1 MKKENPF
8 DKERY
13 AWATLYRPQT
23 IDEMALPPSYQEE
36 FLMIEDMGYMP
47 NSIILH
53 GTPGVG
59 KTTIAEI
66 LGSMPSYSFHSF
78 DCGELNSKGHFQNIV
93 REITSA
99 GLMSF
104 FEGSTEQKRLIFLD
118 EFNFI
123 NKASQQVLNKTM
135 EQTSAKNTFIFATNH
150 LDSLTPQLQ
159 NRCSLYRMNFAI
171 IDGKTDKLEIFTKA
185 HGMTKAEWIKE
196 LRRAA
201 YLVGKK
207 TKVKIPTFVFED
219 VEQNEEN
226 LVSVRGY
233 MRAVG
238 AGCMQHDY
246 KIYKKKQTK

>member
-1 MKKENPF
+1 MNNDDPF

-13 AWATLYRPQT
+13 AWATSYRPKT
-23 IDEMALPPSYQEE
+23 IEEMALPPSYQDE
-36 FLMIEDMGYMP
+36 FIMIEDMGYMP

-66 LGSMPSYSFHSF
+66 LGSMPSYSFHSY

-93 REITSA
+93 KEITSG

-104 FEGSTEQKRLIFLD
+104 FEGSTERKRLIFLD
-118 EFNFI
+118 EFNNI

-135 EQTSAKNTFIFATNH
+135 EQTAANNTFIFATNH
-150 LDSLTPQLQ
+150 LEGLTPQLQ
-159 NRCSLYRMNFAI
+159 NRCSLYRMNFAV
-171 IDGKTDKLEIFTKA
+171 IDDKTDKLEIFTKS

-196 LRRAA
+196 LRRSAR
-201 YLVGKK
+201 LVGKK
-207 TKVKIPTFVFED
+207 TKVKVPTYVFEN

-238 AGCMQHDY
+238 AGRMRHDY
-246 KIYKKKQTK
+246 QIYKNKKK

>member
-1 MKKENPF
+1 MKKDLF

-23 IDEMALPPSYQEE
+23 IDEMALAPSYREE
-36 FLMIEDMGYMP
+36 FLMIEDLGYMP

-59 KTTIAEI
+59 KTTLAEI
-66 LGSMPSYSFHSF
+66 LGKMEGYSYYEHN
-78 DCGELNSKGHFQNIV
+78 CGVDNNKGDFVNLV
-93 REITSA
+93 RSITS
-99 GLMSF
+99 GVLTG
-104 FEGSTEQKRLIFLD
+104 ERKRIIFLD
-118 EFNFI
+118 EFN
-123 NKASQQVLNKTM
+123 NQSASKQQILNKSM
-135 EQTSAKNTFIFATNH
+135 EQRADTNTFIIATN
-150 LDSLTPQLQ
+150 DYESLTPQLI
-159 NRCSLYRMNFAI
+159 NRCSTYRMNFSV
-171 IDGKTDKLEIFTKA
+171 IDKKTGKLEVFSKS

-219 VEQNEEN
+219 VEENEEN

-238 AGCMQHDY
+238 AGCMRHDY